1 MTQDFRSGDVLELDI
16 EKLTCGG
23 RGLARLE
30 GRAVFVERGLPGQ
43 LVRARLSKLAKRHA
57 EAATVEVLRSSPEQI
72 EPFCPHYADCGG
84 CDWQDLDYAAQLR
97 WKRQIVAE
105 SLRHIGRQSG
115 ESGQSGQDVQNLVD
129 ETTPSPLLRG
139 FRNKMEFAFAGQE
152 PHVGLRSWR
161 DPRRVLDVTDCGLM
175 AEPAMD
181 VLAAV
186 RELSRA
192 SGATAYDPVSGR
204 GVWRFLVLRDSR
216 PAGEKGVRAGE
227 GRCPSPDLT
236 PPGRDDALDPRG
248 LLPECQG
255 AAELTSAAGLQ
266 AILITG
272 PGSEAVKQA
281 EAVAQGLLVR
291 FPGLR
296 VAHGVRRDKAA
307 VAYAE
312 EIVRSWGDPVLE
324 MSLGELRYRLSPQAF
339 FQTNTAGAE
348 RLFGLV
354 EVMAGLADW
363 PNGAEVFDCYCGVG
377 AMALRLAHAA
387 GHVTGFELVEGAVR
401 DATDN
406 ARLNN
411 PANCSFVAG
420 DLRHTLADRKLP
432 KPDVL
437 VIDPPRAGMHPDV
450 AARILDLAPARIVS
464 VSCDPAT
471 FARDAALLL
480 PGYELVRVVP
490 VDLFPHSH
498 HVETVALLV
507 RRS

>member
-1 MTQDFRSGDVLELDI
+1 MTQELRSGDVLELDI

-23 RGLARLE
+23 RGLARLQ

-115 ESGQSGQDVQNLVD
+115 ESGQSGQDVQDLVN

-139 FRNKMEFAFAGQE
+139 FRNKMEFAFAGRELQ
-152 PHVGLRSWR
+152 VGLRSWR
-161 DPRRVLDVTDCGLM
+161 DPRMVLDVTACGLM
-175 AEPAMD
+175 ADPAMA

-186 RELSRA
+186 REMARA
-192 SGATAYDPVSGR
+192 GSAAVFDPATGR

-216 PAGEKGVRAGE
+216 PAEANALRTGE
-227 GRCPSPDLT
+227 GVALPRPL
-236 PPGRDDALDPRG
+236 PPGADAPLDPRSSVLG
-248 LLPECQG
+248 CRGE
-255 AAELTSAAGLQ
+255 AELTCAAGLQ

-272 PGSEAVKQA
+272 PGNEAAKQA
-281 EAVAQGLLVR
+281 AIMAQGLLER
-291 FPGLR
+291 FPGLS

-312 EIVRSWGDPVLE
+312 EIVRAWGDPVLE
-324 MSLGELRYRLSPQAF
+324 MSLGGLRYRLSPQAF

-354 EVMAGLADW
+354 EEMAGLSDW
-363 PNGAEVFDCYCGVG
+363 PIDAEVFDCYCGVG
-377 AMALRLAHAA
+377 AMALRLARAA

-411 PANCSFVAG
+411 LTNCSFVAG
-420 DLRHTLADRKLP
+420 DLRRTLADRKLP

-450 AARILDLAPARIVS
+450 AARILDLAPERIVS

-480 PGYELVRVVP
+480 PGYSLARVVP
-490 VDLFPHSH
+490 VDLFPHNH

-507 RRS
+507 RRT